1 MKVIEYHLDMS
12 GFPLA
17 LHRILNAWYRWQ
29 EVYLRAR
36 GSYPGAEQRAPG
48 LSESK
53 EQVFWGKRPPE
64 MGDGSELVFVD
75 SADMTLFLVKEDD
88 CYYIDQEERSL
99 RERCWMFRS
108 FEDVEKYMLYM
119 ISQAARPGP
128 YSESPGFR
136 WYRQGLDH
144 RVTLHKSDPEN
155 FPGRVSLTVNQE
167 AEDRGWMGEDDAI
180 AFSHAI
186 VLTFE
191 ELDRAL
197 RAGIPDVWFSP
208 NISLGGLGCI

>member
-1 MKVIEYHLDMS
+1 MTEYRLNLS
-12 GFPLA
+12 GFPIA
-17 LHRILNAWYRWQ
+17 LHRIIKAWYGWQ

-36 GSYPGAEQRAPG
+36 GSYPGADQRAPG
-48 LSESK
+48 VGESK
-53 EQVFWGKRPPE
+53 EQIFWGKRPPE
-64 MGDGSELVFVD
+64 MTGDSEFIFAND
-75 SADMTLFLVKEDD
+75 GDMTFFLVKEDD
-88 CYYIDQEERSL
+88 CYYIDQKERSL
-99 RERCWMFRS
+99 RDRYWMFRS
-108 FEDVEKYMLYM
+108 FEDAEKYMLYM

-144 RVTLHKSDPEN
+144 RVTLRKSDPEN

-186 VLTFE
+186 ALEFE
-191 ELDRAL
+191 ELDREL
-197 RAGIPDVWFSP
+197 RSGIPDVWFSP
-208 NISLGGLGCI
+208 NISVGGQD